1 MTGKLT
7 VSRKL
12 HIAREGL
19 GRKRFREG
27 EEAAKPAG
35 RVQRVSRLMA
45 LAIECD
51 RLIREG
57 VIKNQSELAHYAQ
70 VTTARMTH
78 IMWMTNLAPEIQ
90 EAILFLPRAE
100 SGPDS
105 VKEIE
110 VREIARVMD
119 WGVQRVRWSV
129 NRLTQGRIRS
139 RRWRCAGSLGC
150 WTEAYSGGCEGS
162 LRIVSVFESTLRL
175 AIEWS
180 R

>member
-1 MTGKLT
+1 MTCKLT
-7 VSRKL
+7 VSRKF

-51 RLIREG
+51 RLISDG

-78 IMWMTNLAPEIQ
+78 IMWLTNLDPEIQ
-90 EAILFLPRAE
+90 EAILFLPRID
-100 SGPDS
+100 SGPDT

-110 VREIARVMD
+110 VRRIAQVME
-119 WGVQRVRWSV
+119 WGVQREMWLASGRNIASV
-129 NRLTQGRIRS
+129 Y
-139 RRWRCAGSLGC
+139 
-150 WTEAYSGGCEGS
+150 AY
-162 LRIVSVFESTLRL
+162 
-175 AIEWS
+175 
-180 R
+180 